1 MLEHSLWENS
11 KTTEETLPEK
21 GLEIFGGIMNI
32 CLDCFLELHMKH
44 KVSPQSP
51 WKMTQSSFQV
61 IQNLRR
67 LFDFWEFSAVWKY
80 GL

>member
-21 GLEIFGGIMNI
+21 GLEIFGGIMNKF
-32 CLDCFLELHMKH
+32 LDYLLELHMKH

-51 WKMTQSSFQV
+51 WKMIQSSFQV
-61 IQNLRR
+61 MQNPGR
-67 LFDFWEFSAVWKY
+67 LFDFWEFSAV
-80 GL
+80 